1 MDMGIVNAGALPIYT
16 EIDPALLKLVEDAI
30 LNRTPDATEKLLE
43 FAQQSKK
50 QTGPYSIIH
59 KICCLFID
67 Y

>member
-16 EIDPALLKLVEDAI
+16 EIDPTLLKLVEDAI

-50 QTGPYSIIH
+50 QTGS
-59 KICCLFID
+59 LSFI
-67 Y
+67 